1 MCMILF
7 WGNMGKRVIII
18 VMDSVG
24 IGFMDDAGDFGDI
37 GANTLE
43 NTAEFVGGLS
53 LPNLQK
59 LGLGNIGKIKGL
71 LPTKKPIGKFGKIK
85 EASKGKDTMIG
96 HWEMMGIISSEP
108 LPLYPDGFPNIILNE
123 FKKRTG
129 IKGILGNI
137 VASGTEIIKNLGSE
151 HIGTGFPII
160 YTSGDSVFQIAS
172 HTDIISLETLYG
184 YCNQARKICDKYKIG
199 RVIARPFIGTEG
211 SFERTVDRR
220 DYPMFPPKDTILD
233 LIEKSG
239 YCVSGI
245 GKIEDIFAKK
255 GISRAIHTKN
265 NKDGM
270 NILKNELLETK
281 EGLIFVNLVDFDM
294 LYGHRRNPSG
304 YANSLEEFD
313 TMLGELTDLLKKDDL
328 LIITA
333 DHGCDPTF
341 KGTDHTREHVP
352 LLAFGEGIVPEA
364 IGVRETFS
372 DIGISTIHHLGIKNT
387 GFPGESFL

>member
-1 MCMILF
+1 
-7 WGNMGKRVIII
+7 MGKRVIII

-37 GANTLE
+37 GANTLG
-43 NTAEFVGGLS
+43 NTAESVGGLS

-59 LGLGNIGKIKGL
+59 LGLGNAGKIKGVF
-71 LPTKKPIGKFGKIK
+71 PTKKPIGKFGKIK

-96 HWEMMGIISSEP
+96 HWEMMGIISAEP
-108 LPLYPDGFPNIILNE
+108 LPLYPNGFPEEILSE
-123 FKKRTG
+123 FKERAG
-129 IKGILGNI
+129 VENILGNCA
-137 VASGTEIIKNLGSE
+137 ASGTEIIKKLGTE
-151 HIGTGFPII
+151 HVRTGFPII
-160 YTSGDSVFQIAS
+160 YTSGDSVFQIAA
-172 HTDIISLETLYG
+172 HTDIISLKTLYE
-184 YCNQARKICDKYKIG
+184 YCSQARVMCDKYKIG

-211 SFERTVDRR
+211 DFKRTVDRR

-239 YCVSGI
+239 YIVSGV
-245 GKIEDIFAKK
+245 GKIEDIFAKS
-255 GISRAIHTKN
+255 GVSRAIHTKN
-265 NKDGM
+265 NRDGM
-270 NILKNELLETK
+270 GVLKSELLKTM

-294 LYGHRRNPSG
+294 LYGHRRNPRG

-313 TMLGELTDLLKKDDL
+313 IMLGELMAMLKDDDL

-341 KGTDHTREHVP
+341 KGTDHTREYVP
-352 LLAFGEGIVPEA
+352 LLVFGNNIVAEDL
-364 IGVRETFS
+364 GVRKSFS
-372 DIGISTIHHLGIKNT
+372 DVGISTIHHLGIKNI